1 MDSWTSPPL
10 VFPRLLV
17 SRKGVFS
24 ALLMD
29 MAHDSQGPGDD

>member
-10 VFPRLLV
+10 VFPPLLV
-17 SRKGVFS
+17 GRKGAFS

-29 MAHDSQGPGDD
+29 VAHDSQGPDDV